1 MRHFEH
7 LGLNQISTGG
17 PYPSTLRR
25 VVPGGV
31 GDRRAEAFDDPDR
44 KVPPGPFE
52 QEAPACPKPSSSAPD
67 PVVWRPPPCCSGPG
81 STPWSS
87 TEPLRWRTAG
97 GATTTVST
105 CTPRA
110 GCHTCRA
117 TASRAATAAESP
129 ATTSCATSSP

>member
-17 PYPSTLRR
+17 PYLSTLRR

-31 GDRRAEAFDDPDR
+31 GDRRAEALRRPR
-44 KVPPGPFE
+44 PQGPAGLFE

-67 PVVWRPPPCCSGPG
+67 PVAGRPPRCCSGPG

-97 GATTTVST
+97 GATTTVS
-105 CTPRA
+105 
-110 GCHTCRA
+110 
-117 TASRAATAAESP
+117 
-129 ATTSCATSSP
+129 